1 MWEIWDQSN
10 YLYLLDVLQSL
21 FAKLMKAS
29 PECSHWTSEG
39 LLIRGVE
46 AGGRVRA
53 TMFVI
58 AVSSWLECLVCYTV
72 RLVFS
77 DTAFMSTQVWVR
89 GLGELN
95 NHVVPPVQSN
105 VLELISDH
113 IVFRPPPPPPPS
125 HPEQSLDV
133 FMYNVRSE
141 KYIVRSALSCQGAG
155 LQMWGQW
162 G

>member
-1 MWEIWDQSN
+1 M
-10 YLYLLDVLQSL
+10 
-21 FAKLMKAS
+21 
-29 PECSHWTSEG
+29 
-39 LLIRGVE
+39 
-46 AGGRVRA
+46 
-53 TMFVI
+53 
-58 AVSSWLECLVCYTV
+58 
-72 RLVFS
+72 FS

-155 LQMWGQW
+155 LQM
-162 G
+162 